1 MMIRRS
7 FLNLVPLA
15 FGAVVPTA
23 VLVPTAVVVP
33 TAVLLPMAMLVPMAV
48 VVPHLHAQLPPLPE
62 APREDMGPAPR
73 LFVSERL
80 QELGTIVAGDKVAV
94 SWHLANR
101 GTANLLLKRVKAGCG
116 CTVVRLTEEEM
127 IIPPGGSLT
136 LRAEFDSTGRKGEQT
151 KSVTIL
157 SNDPVEPRCQ
167 LTFHAT
173 VDVLYHMRPPGRLN
187 LGAVR
192 QGRTASQTLDITPA
206 SGRGDVEL
214 LGVQLREEGF
224 LSYSAEPLRPSQ
236 PASGKSGMEAWLPLG
251 NGGTTKRS
259 PPRQGV
265 VGRVGI
271 GQRLRFSVADAAPLG
286 RLTTRAVV
294 KFSVGGIQK
303 EVDVKIFGEVVADLV
318 VQPEIVKP
326 AARALPPG
334 RRLAPV
340 TILSTDQKR
349 FEIVSVKAGPPVHAT
364 VQSDSPRRPRRGAD
378 GKRKPRPRLPRAK
391 GGSGTRYTV
400 LLTVRED
407 APPGPFATVLEV
419 RTNSLDQPLLRVPVF
434 GMVAY
439 PIDVDPPLVVLR
451 TTAIMRT
458 AVLLRTDGT
467 PAAGGN
473 PASGGSHAA
482 EVTPA
487 GTRRRVRLKCSP
499 RITLEVSEITSG
511 MPEVVAT
518 LQLPDD
524 AARGRTTLHDFHQPH
539 VRYLEVKLA
548 GKLPKGVYSTVLT
561 LKTNVPGAERL
572 EIPVTIE
579 VAD

>member
-1 MMIRRS
+1 MPSMMIRRS
-7 FLNLVPLA
+7 FLNLVPFA
-15 FGAVVPTA
+15 FGVVVPTA

-33 TAVLLPMAMLVPMAV
+33 
-48 VVPHLHAQLPPLPE
+48 HLRAQLPPLPE
-62 APREDMGPAPR
+62 APRGDVGPAPR
-73 LFVSERL
+73 LFVPERL

-101 GTANLLLKRVKAGCG
+101 GTANLMLKRVKAGCG
-116 CTVVRLTEEEM
+116 CTIVRLTEEEM

-136 LRAEFDSTGRKGEQT
+136 LRAEFDSTGRRGEQT
-151 KSVTIL
+151 KSVIVL

-206 SGRGDVEL
+206 AGRGDVEL
-214 LGVQLREEGF
+214 LGVRFREEGF
-224 LSYSAEPLRPSQ
+224 PISILSYSAEPLRPSQ
-236 PASGKSGMEAWLPLG
+236 RPLGKSGTEGWPPLG
-251 NGGTTKRS
+251 KGEIG
-259 PPRQGV
+259 
-265 VGRVGI
+265 GI
-271 GQRLRFSVADAAPLG
+271 GQRLRLSVADPAPLG

-294 KFSVGGIQK
+294 KFRVGGIQK
-303 EVDVKIFGEVVADLV
+303 EVPVRIFGEVVADLV

-364 VQSDSPRRPRRGAD
+364 VQSAGPRRPPRGAEAT
-378 GKRKPRPRLPRAK
+378 GQPRPRLPRAK

-400 LLTVRED
+400 VLTVRED

-434 GMVAY
+434 GMVAF

-451 TTAIMRT
+451 T
-458 AVLLRTDGT
+458 AVLMRSEVLLSSDGT
-467 PAAGGN
+467 PVARESPAAG
-473 PASGGSHAA
+473 
-482 EVTPA
+482 VTPT
-487 GTRRRVRLKCSP
+487 GTRRRVRLECSP

-518 LQLPDD
+518 LQLPEDVSHGGT
-524 AARGRTTLHDFHQPH
+524 ALQDFHQPH

-548 GKLPKGVYSTVLT
+548 GKLPKGVHSTVLT